1 VRGREDRAHAADAA
15 GLRPQLLFH
24 LDLHG
29 RSSAL
34 ARGATALNESWY
46 WQALSVATALACG
59 LLIGI
64 ERGWKLK
71 RQKAGTRVAGVRT
84 FTIIGIGSGIA
95 GLLGSIGYVGV
106 GAAIAVGLVA
116 VLVFGYARELRQQ
129 HDSTSAVAAL
139 STVAI
144 GFLAGSGNP
153 GLAIAC
159 AAIGVAL
166 LALREELH
174 EFVDRLDADDVKALA
189 RYAVIAGAVLPFL
202 PEGQFGPLGA
212 WNPQR
217 LWLVVVLVTGFSFLG
232 YVANRVFGERHGT
245 IATALIGGAYSSTA
259 VTQALA
265 QRLGKQAEAG
275 AEPAGIALATG
286 VMYLRVPVLIAIFA
300 IRVLPQIL
308 VLLAPAILVAWGA
321 GYCLYRKA
329 PKSDAPSAPGNPIA
343 ILPALGF
350 LVFVAIA
357 AVAAKWAEGRFGQ
370 SGIAVLLLTIG
381 TMDVDVAIVTLGG
394 LGATAIAPLP
404 AAMAIC
410 GTIIAN
416 MAVKIGI
423 TLVYAGRKGYSAAAA
438 MTASVIALAIM
449 IALAW
454 TRL

>member
-1 VRGREDRAHAADAA
+1 M
-15 GLRPQLLFH
+15 LH

-29 RSSAL
+29 GPSAL
-34 ARGATALNESWY
+34 ARGEIALNPNWY

-71 RQKAGTRVAGVRT
+71 DERPGSRVAGVRT
-84 FTIIGIGSGIA
+84 FTILGLGSGIG
-95 GLLGSIGYVGV
+95 GLLGSLGHTAVA
-106 GAAIAVGLVA
+106 AAIAAGLVA
-116 VLVFGYARELRQQ
+116 VMIIAYARQLRDQ
-129 HDSTSAVAAL
+129 HDSTSAVAAI
-139 STVAI
+139 STIAI
-144 GFLAGSGNP
+144 GFLAGNGNP
-153 GLAIAC
+153 ALAIAC

-174 EFVDRLDADDVKALA
+174 ELIGRLDADDVKALA

-202 PEGQFGPLGA
+202 PNGHFGPLGA

-232 YVANRVFGERHGT
+232 YVANRIFGERHGT

-265 QRLGKQAEAG
+265 QRLGREQQAG

-300 IRVLPQIL
+300 TRVLPVISALL
-308 VLLAPAILVAWGA
+308 VPAVIVAWAA
-321 GYCLYRKA
+321 GYWLYRKA
-329 PKSDAPSAPGNPIA
+329 PRSDAPTRPGNPIA
-343 ILPALGF
+343 LLPALGF
-350 LVFVAIA
+350 LLFVAIA

-370 SGIAVLLLTIG
+370 SGIAVLLLIVG
-381 TMDVDVAIVTLGG
+381 SMDVDVAIVTLGG
-394 LGATAIAPLP
+394 LSVAAIAPLP
-404 AAMAIC
+404 AAMAIS

-423 TLVYAGRKGYSAAAA
+423 TLVYARRRGVSAAVA
-438 MTASVIALAIM
+438 MVASVAVLAVM
-449 IALAW
+449 IGLAW